1 MERPARLPRLLLRME
16 HDNFSSV
23 KGVGFG
29 VFEYCID
36 YGPGHRIYLGK
47 DGTKLVIL
55 LGGGTKKRQQKAINN
70 AQRYWKD
77 YKERKKKER

>member
-1 MERPARLPRLLLRME
+1 M
-16 HDNFSSV
+16 

-29 VFEYCID
+29 VFKYCID
-36 YGPGHRIYLGK
+36 DGPGWIYLGK
-47 DGTKLVIL
+47 DGTRLVIL
-55 LGGGTKKRQQKAINN
+55 LGGGTKKRQQKDISN